1 MKKKKDEEELL
12 KNERIGKVLSP
23 HPLSFMKY
31 QSLCV
36 FLIVWGMLVAW
47 IIHFSEWRG
56 IFTGNFWIILVFWG
70 FGLLLAGVV
79 ASLVTVRWSIFFL
92 YLIVF
97 ISGTVIMFWL
107 KIESSIDLFAPAYTV
122 SLSIVGF
129 LMVEWYRRS
138 HKYIISNQRIT
149 FKGGIFTKEERTLRY
164 DKIADINAKQGI
176 IGQIFNF
183 GTIIP
188 ISQSGFGLGSDESFA
203 AGGVQVGKK
212 NAKLFGMAG
221 GGRGVQTPR
230 ARSFYELHGV
240 YPYKEVKRLVE
251 QMVQGSVI
259 TPYQE
264 EQVAFQKEQVN
275 LQKQMRD
282 LLKMQAGDNSFNE
295 ETGEEEASSQRANR
309 RESARGARRPA
320 GKKPMPDFE
329 EEEEQEKDADDD
341 NVFKPEQADIQKQMK
356 DLLKMQAGPKDEGPD
371 EEEPEDEEPE
381 EHDEEED
388 KEKS

>member
-1 MKKKKDEEELL
+1 MKRKKEDEELL
-12 KNERIGKVLSP
+12 KNERVGKILSP
-23 HPLSFMKY
+23 HPLSFIKY

-36 FLIVWGMLVAW
+36 FLIVWGILVGW
-47 IIHFSEWRG
+47 IIHFSEWQNS
-56 IFTGNFWIILVFWG
+56 FTGNFWLILFFWG
-70 FGLLLAGVV
+70 IGLLLAGVIV
-79 ASLVTVRWSIFFL
+79 SLITVRWSIFIL
-92 YLIVF
+92 YLTIFV
-97 ISGTVIMFWL
+97 SGTVIVFWL
-107 KIESSIDLFAPAYTV
+107 ELQNNIDFFAPVYTI
-122 SLSIVGF
+122 SMSIVGF
-129 LMVEWYRRS
+129 LLVEWYRRS

-176 IGQIFNF
+176 MGQIFNF

-212 NAKLFGMAG
+212 KAKLVGMAG

-282 LLKMQAGDNSFNE
+282 LLKMQAGDNVSNA
-295 ETGEEEASSQRANR
+295 ETGENEVADEGTNR
-309 RESARGARRPA
+309 RALARGAKKSANKKAIPA
-320 GKKPMPDFE
+320 F
-329 EEEEQEKDADDD
+329 EQEEDEENKDTDDD
-341 NVFKPEQADIQKQMK
+341 NVFEPEQADIQKQMK
-356 DLLKMQAGPKDEGPD
+356 DLLKMQAEPK
-371 EEEPEDEEPE
+371 DEEPE
-381 EHDEEED
+381 EDDEEED
-388 KEKS
+388 EEKS